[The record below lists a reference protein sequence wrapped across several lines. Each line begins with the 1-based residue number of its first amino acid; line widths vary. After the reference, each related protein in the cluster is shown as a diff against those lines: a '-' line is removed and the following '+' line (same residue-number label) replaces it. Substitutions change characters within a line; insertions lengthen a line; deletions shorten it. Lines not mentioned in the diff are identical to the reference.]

1 MTQIAPMIAVSDPA
15 AAVAFYVTA
24 FGARVRWQIGDAA
37 GNGIAVA
44 GLDIDGAELF
54 LAQANPPGT
63 SAPTAVETTTVR
75 IELFVDDPEV
85 VQQRAIAAGATI
97 GAPVTHHRHETVD
110 GGSFEML
117 QGSVRDPFG
126 HVWLIG
132 RFL

>member
-1 MTQIAPMIAVSDPA
+1 MIAVSDPT
-15 AAVAFYVTA
+15 AAVAFYVQA
-24 FGARVRWQIGDAA
+24 FGARVRWRIGDTA
-37 GNGIAVA
+37 GYHTAVA

-63 SAPTAVETTTVR
+63 SAPTSVETTTVR
-75 IELFVDDPEV
+75 IELFVDDPDV
-85 VQQRAIAAGATI
+85 VLQRAIAAGATS
-97 GAPVTHHRHETVD
+97 GAPVSHHRRETLD